1 MRRQPHVP
9 PPPAGPLPV
18 GFAHR
23 GGRADAP
30 ENTLAAFR
38 HSLGHGVGLES
49 DVWLGA
55 DGMPYLHHGRLR
67 GPGQLSL
74 ADLLG
79 ACGTAYDLSLDLPQ
93 GQAAGP
99 VLDVARQAG
108 MDLRRLWLCG
118 RGSAPLAWRLLDPDV
133 RLVSDTRLV
142 HALPSIPGYL
152 RRLSAGGLDAVNLR
166 QNRWSAGRVRRV
178 HRAGLLAFAW
188 DVQTRQR
195 LDRARSRGIDAV
207 YADSAHLL
215 AQDPGGAASAG

>member
-1 MRRQPHVP
+1 MPAPLSEP
-9 PPPAGPLPV
+9 PPPPGSF

-55 DGMPYLHHGRLR
+55 DDVPYLHHGRLR
-67 GPGQLSL
+67 GTGELRL
-74 ADLLG
+74 ADLLTE
-79 ACGTAYDLSLDLPQ
+79 CGTAYDLSLDLPQ
-93 GQAAGP
+93 GRAAGP
-99 VLDVARQAG
+99 VLAVAREAG

-118 RGSAPLAWRLLDPDV
+118 RGSAPVAWRRLDQDV
-133 RLVSDTRLV
+133 RLVTDTRLV

-152 RRLSAGGLDAVNLR
+152 RRLAVGGVDAVNLR
-166 QNRWSAGRVRRV
+166 QSRWRPALVDRV
-178 HRAGLLAFAW
+178 HAAGLLAFAW
-188 DVQTRQR
+188 DVQTQER
-195 LDRARSRGIDAV
+195 LARAHARGVDAV

-215 AQDPGGAASAG
+215 AYGPGSGAPAG